1 MLCKLVVIFVLIVKV
16 FFGWIFIDKMVKL
29 EVNVWLF
36 FKWIICFFFLKVIV
50 DCFVIIWILFLFNLV
65 LIKVVIFLFNGG
77 KIWGV
82 FFMRVIFNLCFCKF
96 FVIFKLMKFVLIMMV
111 CFVFGVKVVIIWFK
125 LGIFFNEKIFLVFVN
140 FVIGGIKGFV
150 FGDKINLL

>member
-1 MLCKLVVIFVLIVKV
+1 
-16 FFGWIFIDKMVKL
+16 
-29 EVNVWLF
+29 
-36 FKWIICFFFLKVIV
+36 
-50 DCFVIIWILFLFNLV
+50 
-65 LIKVVIFLFNGG
+65 
-77 KIWGV
+77 
-82 FFMRVIFNLCFCKF
+82 MRVIFNLCFCKF